1 MSRDQKFFDMYT
13 LVIGVLAAFALAIL
27 VLAMKMSALTQ
38 DVYVRD
44 TDEYQKQVESRI
56 RPLSQVYMPG
66 EEQQAPE
73 PKVQPAAEAKPVSTK
88 MSGAQVYNAA
98 CIACHGAGIGGA
110 PVFGNHDDWAPRI
123 AKGMDTLH
131 DHALHGFT
139 GDHGTMPAKGGRVD
153 LSDQEIMDAVDYMV
167 TESQ

>member
-98 CIACHGAGIGGA
+98 CIACHGADAGILRLFEARQHRELRHHFQGA
-110 PVFGNHDDWAPRI
+110 G
-123 AKGMDTLH
+123 
-131 DHALHGFT
+131 
-139 GDHGTMPAKGGRVD
+139 
-153 LSDQEIMDAVDYMV
+153 
-167 TESQ
+167 